1 MYRTAPGAAR
11 GRSAGPSSRAI
22 APGPAGAAA
31 RADDKRARLVYINAM
46 SSDDSGPA
54 ASAPGPSRPS
64 EAFDIRTPDAHAV
77 PLIFAS
83 PHSGNNYPPDFVAGA
98 RLDPVALRRSED
110 SFVDDLFAAAP
121 AHGAPLLRAL
131 FPRAFI
137 DANREPF
144 ELDQAMFSD
153 RLPDYVNTQS
163 SRVAAGLGTIAKV
176 VSSGQDI
183 YPRKLTF
190 VEAAERIDTY
200 YRPYHKALETLINTT
215 RRKFGYSVVI
225 DCHSMPSIG
234 GPLDPDAGRGRADFV
249 IGDCFG
255 SSCAPYITDAIERTI
270 SGFGYVVIRNKPF
283 AGGFTT
289 RHYGQPRD
297 GVHTVQIEINR
308 ALYMEELQIRKNGN
322 FERVAAQMTD
332 VIAALA
338 RLTAQDLA
346 AE

>member
-1 MYRTAPGAAR
+1 
-11 GRSAGPSSRAI
+11 
-22 APGPAGAAA
+22 
-31 RADDKRARLVYINAM
+31 M
-46 SSDDSGPA
+46 SPNESFPPA
-54 ASAPGPSRPS
+54 AGKHAPEPVT
-64 EAFDIRTPDAHAV
+64 AFDIRTPHTRTV
-77 PLIFAS
+77 PLVFAS
-83 PHSGNNYPPDFVAGA
+83 PHSGNDYPADFVAGA

-110 SFVDDLFAAAP
+110 GFVDELFAAAP
-121 AHGAPLLRAL
+121 EYGAPLLRAL

-144 ELDQAMFSD
+144 ELDQGMFAD
-153 RLPDYVNTQS
+153 RLPDYVNTGS

-190 VEAAERIDTY
+190 AEAAERIDSY
-200 YRPYHKALETLINTT
+200 YRPYHKALETLIVETK
-215 RRKFGYSVVI
+215 RRFGYCVVV

-234 GPLDPDAGRGRADFV
+234 GPLDPDAGRGRADFI
-249 IGDCFG
+249 IGDCFATT
-255 SSCAPYITDAIERTI
+255 CAPYITDAIERTI
-270 SGFGYVVIRNKPF
+270 GGFGYAVARNKPF

-308 ALYMEELQIRKNGN
+308 ALYMDELNISKNAN
-322 FERVAAQMTD
+322 FGRVAAQMTD
-332 VIAALA
+332 VVAALA
-338 RLTAQDLA
+338 HLTAQDLA

>member
-1 MYRTAPGAAR
+1 
-11 GRSAGPSSRAI
+11 
-22 APGPAGAAA
+22 
-31 RADDKRARLVYINAM
+31 M
-46 SSDDSGPA
+46 SLNESPPQ
-54 ASAPGPSRPS
+54 SAPAPSPDPAT
-64 EAFDIRTPDAHAV
+64 AFDIRTPDAHTV
-77 PLIFAS
+77 PLVFTS
-83 PHSGNNYPPDFVAGA
+83 PHSGSDYPADFVTGA

-110 SFVDDLFAAAP
+110 GFVDELFAAAP

-144 ELDQAMFSD
+144 ELDQDMFSD
-153 RLPDYVNTQS
+153 RLPAYVNTQS
-163 SRVAAGLGTIAKV
+163 SRVAAGLGTIARV

-190 VEAAERIDTY
+190 AEAADRIDSY
-200 YRPYHKALETLINTT
+200 YRPYHKALETLISDTK
-215 RRKFGYSVVI
+215 RKFGYCVVV

-234 GPLDPDAGRGRADFV
+234 GPLDPDAGRGRADFI
-249 IGDCFG
+249 IGDCFAT
-255 SSCAPYITDAIERTI
+255 SCAPYITDAIERAI
-270 SGFGYVVIRNKPF
+270 SSCGCAVARNKPF

-308 ALYMEELQIRKNGN
+308 ALYMDELDIRKNAN
-322 FERVAAQMTD
+322 FDQVAAQMTD

-338 RLTAQDLA
+338 HLMAQDLA

>member
-1 MYRTAPGAAR
+1 MNSDESE
-11 GRSAGPSSRAI
+11 SADQSS
-22 APGPAGAAA
+22 PAQ
-31 RADDKRARLVYINAM
+31 
-46 SSDDSGPA
+46 PT
-54 ASAPGPSRPS
+54 
-64 EAFDIRTPDAHAV
+64 AFDIKSPETRTV
-77 PLIFAS
+77 PLVFAS
-83 PHSGNNYPPDFVAGA
+83 PHSGSNYPADFVSGA

-110 SFVDDLFAAAP
+110 GFVDDLFAAAP
-121 AHGAPLLRAL
+121 EHGAPLLRAL
-131 FPRAFI
+131 CPRAFI

-144 ELDQAMFSD
+144 ELDEGMFSD
-153 RLPDYVNTQS
+153 RLPDYVNTNS

-190 VEAAERIDTY
+190 AEAAERINAY
-200 YRPYHKALETLINTT
+200 YRPYHKALQTLIDET
-215 RRKFGYSVVI
+215 RRKFGYCVVV

-255 SSCAPYITDAIERTI
+255 STCAPHITDAIERTI
-270 SGFGYVVIRNKPF
+270 AGFGYVVGRNKPF

-289 RHYGQPRD
+289 RHYGEPRD

-308 ALYMEELQIRKNGN
+308 ALYMDELQIRKNDN
-322 FERVAAQMTD
+322 FDRIAAQMTD
-332 VIAALA
+332 VVAALA
-338 RLTAQDLA
+338 HLTAQDLA